1 MTRTQQFLL
10 SNLVAAVTLFAQSDR
25 VPAGTEVTVRT
36 NESING
42 NSPSDFRVYTAT
54 VDRDVTNRDGRILIP
69 RGSQA
74 ELILRDADA
83 NNVVLDLESITVNG
97 ERLSVA
103 STPERVP
110 AEGGKEG
117 VGANRRTGK
126 YVGGGAVIG
135 AIIGA
140 VAGGGKGAAIG
151 AATGAGA
158 GAVGQTATRGHDV
171 RLPVESMISFRLDR
185 GLNVTGADRG
195 TTKDGHHYHGYYRD
209 DQR

>member
-1 MTRTQQFLL
+1 MTRSQQFLL

-36 NESING
+36 NESIDG

-54 VDRDVTNRDGRILIP
+54 IDGDVTNRDGRILIP

-74 ELILRDADA
+74 ELILRDADS

-97 ERLSVA
+97 ERLSVV
-103 STPERVP
+103 STPERVA

-117 VGANRRTGK
+117 VGTNKRTGR

-151 AATGAGA
+151 AAAGAGA
-158 GAVGQTATRGHDV
+158 GAVGQTATRGRKV
-171 RLPVESMISFRLDR
+171 RLPAESLISFRLDR
-185 GLNVTGADRG
+185 GLNVADADRG

-209 DQR
+209 DRF